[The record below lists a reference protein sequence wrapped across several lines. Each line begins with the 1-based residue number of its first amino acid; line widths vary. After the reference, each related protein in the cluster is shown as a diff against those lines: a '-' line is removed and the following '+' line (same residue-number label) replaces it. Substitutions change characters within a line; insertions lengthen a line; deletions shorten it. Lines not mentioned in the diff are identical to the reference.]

1 MRMDPP
7 VFLREG
13 DEVTVEIDGIGTLRN
28 AVVQERPDATPTWRS
43 AESEVTA

>member
-7 VFLREG
+7 SFLRAG

-28 AVVQERPDATPTWRS
+28 AVVQERPNATPSWRS
-43 AESEVTA
+43 AESEVMA

>member
-28 AVVQERPDATPTWRS
+28 SVVQERPSATPTWR
-43 AESEVTA
+43 ATASEVMA